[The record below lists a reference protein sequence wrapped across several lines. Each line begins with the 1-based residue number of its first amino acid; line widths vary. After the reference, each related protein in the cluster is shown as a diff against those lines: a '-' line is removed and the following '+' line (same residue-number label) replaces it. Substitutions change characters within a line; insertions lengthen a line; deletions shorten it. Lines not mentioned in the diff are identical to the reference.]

1 MTKDRS
7 ADRHTDNQTGVYTRL
22 DNTDLHRLDATRKK
36 LGIKSR
42 RQAIITAIREW
53 VARNE
58 PETISPESE
67 ER

>member
-1 MTKDRS
+1 MAKDRR
-7 ADRHTDNQTGVYTRL
+7 ADRHITGNQTGVYTRL
-22 DNTDLHRLDATRKK
+22 DNPDLDRLEATRER

-53 VARNE
+53 LDCND
-58 PETISPESE
+58 PPESE